1 MRMKWQNDLLL
12 LNIITVLLLFIITL
26 FPSNALRI
34 ALGLPF
40 VLFFPGYVLTAALFP
55 RRNVLDGIERVALS
69 FGLSIVVV
77 SLVGVI
83 LNYTPWGIKLYPIL
97 ISLAVFVAVISIVA
111 WYRRRRLGEAGR
123 FTVPFRLNLASWR
136 GQKFVDKLLTI
147 ILIGAILGAIGTL
160 SYVIATPKV
169 GEKFTEFYI
178 LGLEGQAIEYPKDM
192 KVGEQG
198 RVLVGII
205 NREQETVTYWL
216 KVQLDGVSK
225 SQIGP
230 IELAH
235 GENWTEIVGFAPH
248 RAGDEQKVEFLLY
261 RNGESKP
268 HRELHLWINVKERE

>member
-1 MRMKWQNDLLL
+1 MRMKFQNDLLL
-12 LNIITVLLLFIITL
+12 LNIVTVLLILIITL
-26 FPSNALRI
+26 LPSNALRI

-40 VLFFPGYVLTAALFP
+40 VLFFPGYLLTVALFP
-55 RRNVLDGIERVALS
+55 RRSTLDGIERVALS

-77 SLVGVI
+77 SLVGLI

-97 ISLAVFVAVISIVA
+97 ISLAFFIVVISIVA
-111 WYRRRRLGEAGR
+111 WYRRRKLAQVQG
-123 FTVPFRLNLASWR
+123 FTISFRLDLASWR
-136 GQKFVDKLLTI
+136 AQNLVDRVLTI
-147 ILIGAILGAIGTL
+147 ILVVAILGAIGTL
-160 SYVIATPKV
+160 GYVIATPKV

-178 LGLEGQAIEYPKDM
+178 LGPEGQAIEYPKEM

-198 RVLVGII
+198 RVMVGII
-205 NREQETVTYWL
+205 NQEQEAVTYWL
-216 KVQLDGVSK
+216 KVQLDGVSQ
-225 SQIGP
+225 SQMGP
-230 IELAH
+230 IELVH